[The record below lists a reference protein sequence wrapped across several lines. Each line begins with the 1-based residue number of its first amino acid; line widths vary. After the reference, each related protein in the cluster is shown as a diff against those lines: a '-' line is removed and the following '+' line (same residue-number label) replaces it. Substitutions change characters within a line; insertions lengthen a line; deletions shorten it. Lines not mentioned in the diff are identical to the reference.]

1 MLKSFSWV
9 IDGQH
14 AIKYL
19 DKSALLHR
27 ETGIPKDIA
36 PYFRLDETIGRNKR
50 SITLLYNDV
59 AYEATLQMDTMKRF
73 KLLWKKDFG
82 SRLEYKF
89 STFVRLYEENKKE
102 EIATLQ
108 APLLRFHVT
117 DEPHTYEVEML
128 NINIEEEQAVFE
140 EGRPM
145 QYFITRY
152 ERLSVVREAAL
163 ELHGY
168 DCKACQFN
176 FEKTYGEL
184 GKNYI
189 EIHHVNPL
197 SRVKEKHEIDPAT
210 DVVPLCANCHRMV
223 HRQPSHVLSIEELKE
238 ILEQTKALEQC

>member
-9 IDGQH
+9 IDDAH
-14 AIKYL
+14 AVKYL
-19 DKSALLHR
+19 DKSAFLHG

-36 PYFRLDETIGRNKR
+36 PYFNLDDTIQSKR
-50 SITLLYNDV
+50 PITLLYNDV
-59 AYEATLQMDTMKRF
+59 AYEAMLYIDPKKRF
-73 KLLWKKDFG
+73 KLSWKKDFAK
-82 SRLEYKF
+82 RLEYKF
-89 STFVRLYEENKKE
+89 STFVRLYEEDKKE

-108 APLLRFHVT
+108 APLLRFKT
-117 DEPHTYEVEML
+117 NEEPNTYEVEML
-128 NINIEEEQAVFE
+128 NVNIEEEQAVFE

-145 QYFITRY
+145 HYFITRY

-168 DCKACQFN
+168 DCAACRFN

-184 GKNYI
+184 GKHFI

-197 SRVKEKHEIDPAT
+197 SRVKEKHEINPAT

-223 HRQPSHVLSIEELKE
+223 HRQSSHVLTIEELQR
-238 ILEQTKALEQC
+238 ILEQTKEREQM